1 MREALLLIRPAP
13 MPGDRLSSVLS
24 AALDGRATEEICT
37 AQALAVWGGAG
48 GLRNRRILFAIA
60 LGERGMNLEWCAMLA
75 FLRGCPGCLEGSVG
89 AVLIDGTGELYTK
102 SAAKELVFAANLA
115 GCAFVGQPL
124 VEGTGSLANF
134 TVQAKNAG
142 TGLFEAY
149 QGAAHHLAD
158 RLEAFEFPRRESPR
172 LLALHASSHS
182 TSNTMALWER
192 VRGLLGGISVTEVG
206 LRNGTLS
213 DCSGC
218 PYTAC
223 LHFGERGGCF
233 YGGVMVEEVY
243 PALRQADAVL
253 FLAPNY
259 NDALSANLTAC
270 INRLTA
276 LFRAVRFYD
285 KAVFGIV
292 VSGYSGGDI
301 VAGQIISAMCINKTF
316 FLPARFALIE
326 TANDAGTALRLP
338 GIEERIS
345 AFAAGIRAALLKSQ
359 PKETP

>member
-1 MREALLLIRPAP
+1 MQEALLLIRPAP
-13 MPGDRLSSVLS
+13 VLGDRLSRVL
-24 AALDGRATEEICT
+24 APALDERATEEICT
-37 AQALAVWGGAG
+37 ASALALWGNAG
-48 GLRNRRILFAIA
+48 GCKHRRILFAVS
-60 LGERGMNLEWCAMLA
+60 LGAGGCNLEWCAMLGY
-75 FLRGCPGCLEGSVG
+75 LREHPGCLEGSVG
-89 AVLIDGTGELYTK
+89 AVLIDGEGELYTK
-102 SAAKELVFAANLA
+102 STARALAFAVNFA
-115 GCAFVGQPL
+115 GCALIGGPL
-124 VEGTGSLANF
+124 VEGTGSLQNF
-134 TVQAKNAG
+134 SVQAKNAG
-142 TGLFEAY
+142 CDLWGAY
-149 QGAAHHLAD
+149 QAAVSGLLD
-158 RLEAFEFPRRESPR
+158 RLEAGLFVPRANPR
-172 LLALHASSHS
+172 LLALHASSHQ

-192 VRGLLGGISVTEVG
+192 VRERLDGIEVTEIG

-253 FLAPNY
+253 LLAPNY

-270 INRLTA
+270 VNRLTA
-276 LFRAVRFYD
+276 LFRTVRFYD

-301 VAGQIISAMCINKTF
+301 VAEQLISALCMNKTF

-338 GIEERIS
+338 GIEERIA
-345 AFAAGIRAALLKSQ
+345 AFAESIRDTLQKPSA
-359 PKETP
+359 KETP